1 MNSFGPWWDATITIF
16 NRFEDPQTQV
26 VTWYRTVL
34 YNNFWQS
41 TGNKVVIGNVV
52 LDTNSIICRIPKNDK
67 FLEKQDWVATPNDE
81 MSKYFTLGEGDI
93 IVKGEVTDDI
103 NEYQTGHRSSDLL
116 KKYKGLQ
123 GCMEIQQW
131 SNNTGHRGNEHY
143 YARGK

>member
-1 MNSFGPWWDATITIF
+1 M
-16 NRFEDPQTQV
+16 
-26 VTWYRTVL
+26 
-34 YNNFWQS
+34 
-41 TGNKVVIGNVV
+41 
-52 LDTNSIICRIPKNDK
+52 
-67 FLEKQDWVATPNDE
+67 FLEKQDWIAKPNDE
-81 MSKYFTLGEGDI
+81 MGNYFTLGEGDI

-143 YARGK
+143 FASGK